1 MNLLSTAFAFIF
13 IAIVALASFWLKEEV
28 INEYKNFTL
37 SKNSGP
43 SFFLKDFDS
52 TKTDEDG
59 NLQSS
64 LQADNQCRNCRQP
77 SQKYVTRFNSL
88 RLDVARYGWYYFC
101 KKTAC

>member
-1 MNLLSTAFAFIF
+1 MNLLSTVFAFIF

-52 TKTDEDG
+52 TKTDDNG

-64 LQADNQCRNCRQP
+64 LQADYMKHFKQLNYKNINNYYNQ
-77 SQKYVTRFNSL
+77 L
-88 RLDVARYGWYYFC
+88 EWE
-101 KKTAC
+101 

>member
-28 INEYKNFTL
+28 INEYKNFTV

-43 SFFLKDFDS
+43 SFFLKNFDS

-64 LQADNQCRNCRQP
+64 LQADYMKHFKKEDKLPYLNPSIQNIKIRKNIRQ
-77 SQKYVTRFNSL
+77 FI
-88 RLDVARYGWYYFC
+88 AM
-101 KKTAC
+101 

>member
-52 TKTDEDG
+52 TKTD
-59 NLQSS
+59 
-64 LQADNQCRNCRQP
+64 
-77 SQKYVTRFNSL
+77 
-88 RLDVARYGWYYFC
+88 
-101 KKTAC
+101 